1 MTTKTIKI
9 LFLIIGSRINQ
20 TNKSAVKCRITYLKK
35 RKEFSTGLSI
45 NSTNWNSKQQQAEP
59 PEPLNSILLHLH
71 KP

>member
-20 TNKSAVKCRITYLKK
+20 TNKSAVKCRLTYYNK
-35 RKEFSTGLSI
+35 RKQFSTGLSI

-59 PEPLNSILLHLH
+59 PEPLNFILLHLH